1 MILPTASVHTL
12 GVAPLVLALVAVL
25 AYMVAAWPVV
35 AAPTP
40 DAARQATQG
49 GQGNL
54 GAARRFLGSPSR
66 LPAPALVAGWLLHAA
81 LLALDIGGWGRG
93 EPGARLGF
101 GPVLSLTVWLVL
113 GVHEIESRFVPLPG
127 VRRVLAING
136 AAVVLVAW
144 AFPGEVRAATT
155 AWAPVHWLLGVGSYA
170 LFGAAVLHAWMLDS
184 AERQLRLRK
193 AGGSGAFGLQPGGG
207 PGAVSGMAPG
217 PMGMPLLRLERL
229 TFRFVEAGFVVLT
242 LALVLG
248 VATAQQWRWDHKT
261 VFSLL
266 GWTVFAGL
274 LIGRQVRGWRGR
286 RATRWLYAGAVLL
299 LLAYVGSRFVFE
311 VLVGRPAV

>member
-1 MILPTASVHTL
+1 MILPTAPVTTL
-12 GVAPLVLALVAVL
+12 GLAPLVLALMAVL
-25 AYMVAAWPVV
+25 AYAVAAWP
-35 AAPTP
+35 T
-40 DAARQATQG
+40 R
-49 GQGNL
+49 
-54 GAARRFLGSPSR
+54 SPSR
-66 LPAPALVAGWLLHAA
+66 LPAPALVAGWLLHAV

-113 GVHEIESRFVPLPG
+113 AVHEVESRFVPLPG

-144 AFPGEVRAATT
+144 AFPGEVRPALNL
-155 AWAPVHWLLGVGSYA
+155 WAPVHWLLGVGSYA

-193 AGGSGAFGLQPGGG
+193 SGSGAFGMAPAA
-207 PGAVSGMAPG
+207 GAGMAPG
-217 PMGMPLLRLERL
+217 PMGMPLMRLERL

-242 LALVLG
+242 GALVLG
-248 VATAQQWRWDHKT
+248 VATAVQWRWDHKT

-266 GWTVFAGL
+266 GWTVFAAL
-274 LIGRQVRGWRGR
+274 LLGRQSRGWRGR

>member
-1 MILPTASVHTL
+1 
-12 GVAPLVLALVAVL
+12 VLALTAVL
-25 AYMVAAWPVV
+25 AYTVAAWPS
-35 AAPTP
+35 
-40 DAARQATQG
+40 R
-49 GQGNL
+49 
-54 GAARRFLGSPSR
+54 SPSR

-113 GVHEIESRFVPLPG
+113 AVHEVESRFVPLPG
-127 VRRVLAING
+127 VRRVLAISG
-136 AAVVLVAW
+136 ALVVMVAW
-144 AFPGEVRAATT
+144 AFPGEVRAALSV
-155 AWAPVHWLLGVGSYA
+155 WAPVHWLLGVGSYA

-193 AGGSGAFGLQPGGG
+193 PGSGAFGLAPQ
-207 PGAVSGMAPG
+207 GATPG
-217 PMGMPLLRLERL
+217 PLGMPLMRLERL

-248 VATAQQWRWDHKT
+248 VATAPQWRWDHKT

-266 GWTVFAGL
+266 GWTVFAAL
-274 LIGRQVRGWRGR
+274 LLGRQARGWRGR

-311 VLVGRPAV
+311 VLVGRGVA

>member
-1 MILPTASVHTL
+1 MILPTAPVQTL
-12 GVAPLVLALVAVL
+12 GVAPLVLALMAVL
-25 AYMVAAWPVV
+25 AYTVAAWP
-35 AAPTP
+35 T
-40 DAARQATQG
+40 R
-49 GQGNL
+49 
-54 GAARRFLGSPSR
+54 SPSR
-66 LPAPALVAGWLLHAA
+66 LPAPALVAGWLLHAV

-113 GVHEIESRFVPLPG
+113 AVHEIESRFVPLPG

-144 AFPGEVRAATT
+144 AFPGEVRAAMNV
-155 AWAPVHWLLGVGSYA
+155 WAPVHWLLGVASYA

-193 AGGSGAFGLQPGGG
+193 AGASGAFGLAPA
-207 PGAVSGMAPG
+207 GAPAG

-242 LALVLG
+242 GALLLG
-248 VATAQQWRWDHKT
+248 VATAPQWRWDHKT

-266 GWTVFAGL
+266 GWTVFAAL
-274 LIGRQVRGWRGR
+274 LLGRQWRGWRGR

-311 VLVGRPAV
+311 VLVGRTAA

>member
-1 MILPTASVHTL
+1 MILPIAPVQTL
-12 GVAPLVLALVAVL
+12 GVAPLVLALMAVL
-25 AYMVAAWPVV
+25 AYAVAAWP
-35 AAPTP
+35 T
-40 DAARQATQG
+40 R
-49 GQGNL
+49 
-54 GAARRFLGSPSR
+54 SPSR
-66 LPAPALVAGWLLHAA
+66 LPAPALVAGWLLHAV
-81 LLALDIGGWGRG
+81 LLGLDIGGWGRG

-113 GVHEIESRFVPLPG
+113 AVHEIESRFMPLPG

-136 AAVVLVAW
+136 AVVVLVAW
-144 AFPGEVRAATT
+144 AFPGEVRAASNV
-155 AWAPVHWLLGVGSYA
+155 WVPVHWLLGVGSYA

-193 AGGSGAFGLQPGGG
+193 AGASGAFGLAPT
-207 PGAVSGMAPG
+207 GAPAG

-242 LALVLG
+242 GALLLG
-248 VATAQQWRWDHKT
+248 VATAPQWRWDHKT

-266 GWTVFAGL
+266 GWTVFAAL
-274 LIGRQVRGWRGR
+274 LLGRQWRGWRGR

-311 VLVGRPAV
+311 VLVPRTAG

>member
-1 MILPTASVHTL
+1 MILPSGPVQTL

-25 AYMVAAWPVV
+25 AYAVAAWP
-35 AAPTP
+35 T
-40 DAARQATQG
+40 RT
-49 GQGNL
+49 
-54 GAARRFLGSPSR
+54 PSR
-66 LPAPALVAGWLLHAA
+66 LPAPALVAGWLLHAV

-113 GVHEIESRFVPLPG
+113 AVHEIESRFVPLPG

-144 AFPGEVRAATT
+144 AFPGEVRAATNV
-155 AWAPVHWLLGVGSYA
+155 WAPVHWLLGVGSYA

-193 AGGSGAFGLQPGGG
+193 AGGSGAFGLQPAGGAG
-207 PGAVSGMAPG
+207 LPPG

-248 VATAQQWRWDHKT
+248 VATAPQWRWDHKT
-261 VFSLL
+261 VFSLM

-274 LIGRQVRGWRGR
+274 LMGRQWRGWRGR

-311 VLVGRPAV
+311 VLVGRVGL

>member
-1 MILPTASVHTL
+1 MILPIAPVQTL
-12 GVAPLVLALVAVL
+12 GVAPLVLALMAVL
-25 AYMVAAWPVV
+25 AYAVAAWP
-35 AAPTP
+35 T
-40 DAARQATQG
+40 R
-49 GQGNL
+49 
-54 GAARRFLGSPSR
+54 SPSR
-66 LPAPALVAGWLLHAA
+66 LPAPALVAGWLLHAV
-81 LLALDIGGWGRG
+81 LLVLDIGGWGRG

-113 GVHEIESRFVPLPG
+113 AVHEIESRFMLLPG

-144 AFPGEVRAATT
+144 AFPGEVRAA
-155 AWAPVHWLLGVGSYA
+155 ASVWAPVHWLLGVASYA

-193 AGGSGAFGLQPGGG
+193 AGGSGAFGLPPAGT
-207 PGAVSGMAPG
+207 PAG

-242 LALVLG
+242 GALLLG
-248 VATAQQWRWDHKT
+248 VATATQWRWDHKT

-266 GWTVFAGL
+266 GWTVFAAL
-274 LIGRQVRGWRGR
+274 LLGRQWRGWRGR

-311 VLVGRPAV
+311 VLLPRPAG

>member
-1 MILPTASVHTL
+1 MILPTAPVQTL
-12 GVAPLVLALVAVL
+12 GVAPLVLALMAVL
-25 AYMVAAWPVV
+25 AYTVAAWP
-35 AAPTP
+35 T
-40 DAARQATQG
+40 R
-49 GQGNL
+49 
-54 GAARRFLGSPSR
+54 SPSR
-66 LPAPALVAGWLLHAA
+66 LPAPALVAGWLLHAV

-113 GVHEIESRFVPLPG
+113 AVHEIESRFVPLPG

-144 AFPGEVRAATT
+144 AFPGEVRAAMNV
-155 AWAPVHWLLGVGSYA
+155 WAPVHWLLGVASYA

-193 AGGSGAFGLQPGGG
+193 AGASGAFGLAPA
-207 PGAVSGMAPG
+207 GAPAG

-242 LALVLG
+242 GALLLG
-248 VATAQQWRWDHKT
+248 VATAPQWRWDHKT

-266 GWTVFAGL
+266 GWTVFAAL
-274 LIGRQVRGWRGR
+274 LLGRQWRGWRGR
-286 RATRWLYAGAVLL
+286 HATRWLYAGAVLL

-311 VLVGRPAV
+311 VLVGRTAA

>member
-1 MILPTASVHTL
+1 MILPIAPVQTL
-12 GVAPLVLALVAVL
+12 GVAPLVLALLAVL
-25 AYMVAAWPVV
+25 AYTVAAWP
-35 AAPTP
+35 
-40 DAARQATQG
+40 AR
-49 GQGNL
+49 
-54 GAARRFLGSPSR
+54 SPSR
-66 LPAPALVAGWLLHAA
+66 LPAPALVAGWLLHAV
-81 LLALDIGGWGRG
+81 LLGLDIGGWGRG

-113 GVHEIESRFVPLPG
+113 AVHEIESRFMPLPG

-144 AFPGEVRAATT
+144 AFPGEVRAA
-155 AWAPVHWLLGVGSYA
+155 ASVWAPVHWLLGVASYA

-193 AGGSGAFGLQPGGG
+193 AGGTAAFGLPPAG
-207 PGAVSGMAPG
+207 SAPG
-217 PMGMPLLRLERL
+217 PMGMPLLRLERV

-242 LALVLG
+242 GALLLG
-248 VATAQQWRWDHKT
+248 VATAPQWRWDHKT

-266 GWTVFAGL
+266 GWTVFAAL
-274 LIGRQVRGWRGR
+274 LLGRQWRGWRGR

-311 VLVGRPAV
+311 VLVGKPVA